1 MEDLNSMVIVIFGR
15 PAWFELMFENAMLT
29 HSHKVSG
36 CLASA
41 HIVPWK
47 QSWKGNRRTYS
58 RDNTQ
63 TKSGT
68 PVRQS
73 ARNAGKTLKQ

>member
-47 QSWKGNRRTYS
+47 QSWKGNRRTYIVEITHRLRVEHQLDS
-58 RDNTQ
+58 LLGMQ
-63 TKSGT
+63 
-68 PVRQS
+68 
-73 ARNAGKTLKQ
+73 GKP